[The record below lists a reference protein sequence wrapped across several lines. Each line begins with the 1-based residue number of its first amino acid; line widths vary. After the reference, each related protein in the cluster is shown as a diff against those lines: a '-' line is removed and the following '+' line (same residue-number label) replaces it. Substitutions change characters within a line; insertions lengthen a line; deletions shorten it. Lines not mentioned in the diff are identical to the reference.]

1 MEEQSK
7 VILMFPVPVWVTP
20 FNGEDYSSE
29 LEWIKNL
36 EIKDNRVSVDN
47 FVLDSPIMA
56 NIRSFIESTISKY
69 TSQIWKYEQEFYI
82 TQSWVNRKGKGD
94 SHQVHT
100 HPNSIISGVW
110 YPQVTKDSCILFQSL
125 LENAIQ
131 LEPVEWTEMN
141 ADAYQLPVNMGDLIL
156 FPSYLQHCLPYP
168 HSSDTER
175 ISLSFNTWI
184 RGSLGKKENLTY
196 LP

>member
-56 NIRSFIESTISKY
+56 NIRSFIFLSTIC
-69 TSQIWKYEQEFYI
+69 
-82 TQSWVNRKGKGD
+82 
-94 SHQVHT
+94 
-100 HPNSIISGVW
+100 IISSQLVFY
-110 YPQVTKDSCILFQSL
+110 YPCLFSL
-125 LENAIQ
+125 FDDTL
-131 LEPVEWTEMN
+131 
-141 ADAYQLPVNMGDLIL
+141 L
-156 FPSYLQHCLPYP
+156 FL
-168 HSSDTER
+168 DT
-175 ISLSFNTWI
+175 
-184 RGSLGKKENLTY
+184 
-196 LP
+196 

>member
-131 LEPVEWTEMN
+131 LEPVELTEMN
-141 ADAYQLPVNMGDLIL
+141 ADAYQLPVNM
-156 FPSYLQHCLPYP
+156 
-168 HSSDTER
+168 
-175 ISLSFNTWI
+175 
-184 RGSLGKKENLTY
+184 
-196 LP
+196 